1 MSPRGNKKTTIAKL
15 TREAKLR
22 ERRAEKKARKVAR
35 REAAAAGPDRDLAG
49 ADHDLAGAD
58 RDPAGPDHDLAPTED
73 GDSLSSSDESSAGPP
88 SGPVLA
94 PPKET

>member
-35 REAAAAGPDRDLAG
+35 REAAAAGPD
-49 ADHDLAGAD
+49 
-58 RDPAGPDHDLAPTED
+58 HDLAPTED
-73 GDSLSSSDESSAGPP
+73 GDSLSSSGESSDGPP